1 MLNGPG
7 LGCEGNKLKLGMKKP
22 DKPAETNSSQQ
33 KVDTHKHTHIHNI
46 VRASV
51 GRTSSTL
58 VGKLE
63 TAKCRVLNRRETE
76 PWPGEPERGEGRGD
90 EQYTRSLQLL
100 LLLPVAM
107 PSQTATQFADGI
119 YNFGYT

>member
-7 LGCEGNKLKLGMKKP
+7 LGGEGNRLKLGMKKP

-33 KVDTHKHTHIHNI
+33 KGDTHKHTHIHI
-46 VRASV
+46 VRASAA
-51 GRTSSTL
+51 RTSSTL

-76 PWPGEPERGEGRGD
+76 PWPGERGGGR
-90 EQYTRSLQLL
+90 E
-100 LLLPVAM
+100 
-107 PSQTATQFADGI
+107 
-119 YNFGYT
+119 